1 MQGTSK
7 NVLLSGSS
15 PFMALLSISAIVML
29 VMFHFG
35 SSLNLEGYMSALKP
49 SSLRSSSSPLD
60 PSIQK
65 LVDALKESVETVT
78 KNTGLKLLTDTL
90 NIRDREHWKRQHSCK
105 SRTELVSWYNHR
117 LHSPNSRS
125 SSTLADSHAKW
136 KPVLEEYANLHSL
149 CIRAAGNLTEY
160 FYARNTSSGCKFVI
174 AEAKTGMGN
183 KVLLMTSAVVYAI
196 LTQRVILIPTSTS
209 IPGIMCE
216 PFLGSTWALSDDL
229 QARSVSLWTETKDFL
244 DTLDTAK
251 AGGYTGPP
259 AYAARVDDNWQPVSR
274 YSLTHSIT
282 FLQFAIP
289 ENLKS
294 YNHTNV
300 ALIQLHKL
308 TCGLLQMWL
317 GRNSGLQFQSFV
329 FMYYSYMT

>member
-29 VMFHFG
+29 IMFHFG
-35 SSLNLEGYMSALKP
+35 SSLNQEGYMSALKP
-49 SSLRSSSSPLD
+49 LSLRSSSTPLD

-78 KNTGLKLLTDTL
+78 KNTGLIMKSSTDTL
-90 NIRDREHWKRQHSCK
+90 NIVDQEHWKRQHSCK

-125 SSTLADSHAKW
+125 SSTLVGSHAKW

-160 FYARNTSSGCKFVI
+160 FFARNTSSGCKFVI

-229 QARSVSLWTETKDFL
+229 QARSVSLWTEAKDFL

-274 YSLTHSIT
+274 YSLTQSPSCS
-282 FLQFAIP
+282 LQF
-289 ENLKS
+289 LKF
-294 YNHTNV
+294 
-300 ALIQLHKL
+300 LII
-308 TCGLLQMWL
+308 
-317 GRNSGLQFQSFV
+317 
-329 FMYYSYMT
+329 

>member
-7 NVLLSGSS
+7 NVLLSGSP
-15 PFMALLSISAIVML
+15 PFMALFSISAIVML

-35 SSLNLEGYMSALKP
+35 SSLNQEGYMSALIP
-49 SSLRSSSSPLD
+49 SSLRSSSSPLE

-78 KNTGLKLLTDTL
+78 KNTGLKSSTDSF
-90 NIRDREHWKRQHSCK
+90 NILDQEHWKRQQSCK

-125 SSTLADSHAKW
+125 SSTLVGSHAKW

-149 CIRAAGNLTEY
+149 CIKAAGNLTEY
-160 FYARNTSSGCKFVI
+160 FFARNTSSGCKFVI

-183 KVLLMTSAVVYAI
+183 KVLLMASAVVYAI

-244 DTLDTAK
+244 DTLDTEK

-274 YSLTHSIT
+274 YSLT
-282 FLQFAIP
+282 
-289 ENLKS
+289 
-294 YNHTNV
+294 
-300 ALIQLHKL
+300 
-308 TCGLLQMWL
+308 
-317 GRNSGLQFQSFV
+317 QSP
-329 FMYYSYMT
+329 S